1 MPDSGGWILIPF
13 PNWEGAFGKG
23 AIGLKEFPEGGIL
36 GKTISFART
45 VSRLHIPFRA
55 AYGAYF
61 LILSMFPA
69 LLLILSCLRYT
80 GLTVE
85 DLTGVLRYV
94 LPEALVDTADEL
106 VFNTYRNA
114 TSAVTGVSAI
124 TLLWSSSK
132 GVYGLLTGLNA
143 VYAVEESRGYFY
155 TRLIS
160 VLYALLFLVI
170 LVLTLVLHVFGNA
183 IVDLIYGIQNPLVMF
198 LADLIDLHG
207 ILLLSLQTLLFT
219 AVYMVLPNR
228 RNGFWDS
235 LPGAMF
241 SAVGWSAFSTVYSI
255 YVTHFSR
262 ISNIYGSV
270 YAVAISML
278 WLYCC
283 ICILFYGGTLNRLIA
298 HWRSGNETA

>member
-1 MPDSGGWILIPF
+1 MRQ
-13 PNWEGAFGKG
+13 
-23 AIGLKEFPEGGIL
+23 FPEGGII
-36 GKTISFART
+36 GRT
-45 VSRLHIPFRA
+45 VKVVKDIAQLNIPFRA

-69 LLLILSCLRYT
+69 LLLILSCLRFT
-80 GLTVE
+80 GLTVQ
-85 DLTGVLRYV
+85 DLTELLGYV
-94 LPEALVDTADEL
+94 LPAALVDTAEEL

-114 TSAVTGVSAI
+114 TSAVTGVSAL

-132 GVYGLLTGLNA
+132 GVYGVLTGLNA
-143 VYAVEESRGYFY
+143 VYEVEENRGYLY
-155 TRLIS
+155 TRAIS
-160 VLYALLFLVI
+160 VVYALLFLVI
-170 LVLTLVLHVFGNA
+170 LILTLVLHVFGNA
-183 IVDLIYGIQNPLVMF
+183 IVDAIYGIQNPVVMF

-207 ILLLSLQTLLFT
+207 IVLLVLQTLLFT
-219 AVYMVLPNR
+219 AIYMVLPNK

-235 LPGAMF
+235 LPGAML
-241 SAVGWSAFSTVYSI
+241 SAVGWSVFSSVYSV

-283 ICILFYGGTLNRLIA
+283 ICILFYGATLNKYAAL
-298 HWRSGNETA
+298 WRNGKRG

>member
-1 MPDSGGWILIPF
+1 M
-13 PNWEGAFGKG
+13 KQ
-23 AIGLKEFPEGGIL
+23 FPEGGAI
-36 GKTISFART
+36 GKTVKLARS
-45 VSRLHIPFRA
+45 VAQLNIPFRA

-80 GLTVE
+80 GLTVQ
-85 DLTGVLRYV
+85 DLTGVLGYV
-94 LPEALVDTADEL
+94 LPEALVETSEEL
-106 VFNTYRNA
+106 IYNTYRNA
-114 TSAVTGVSAI
+114 TSAVTGVSVL

-143 VYAVEESRGYFY
+143 VYEVQEDRGYVY
-155 TRLIS
+155 TRGIS
-160 VLYALLFLVI
+160 VLYAVLFLAV

-183 IVDLIYGIQNPLVMF
+183 IVDLIYGIESPVIMF

-207 ILLLSLQTLLFT
+207 IVLLAVQTLLFT
-219 AVYMVLPNR
+219 AVYMVLPNK
-228 RNGFWDS
+228 RNGFWNS

-241 SAVGWSAFSTVYSI
+241 SAVGWAVFSSVYSI
-255 YVTHFSR
+255 YVTHFSK

-278 WLYCC
+278 WLYFC
-283 ICILFYGGTLNRLIA
+283 ICILLYGGALNKYVA
-298 HWRSGNETA
+298 QWRNGNKV

>member
-1 MPDSGGWILIPF
+1 M
-13 PNWEGAFGKG
+13 KQ
-23 AIGLKEFPEGGIL
+23 FPEGGAI
-36 GKTISFART
+36 GKTVKLARS
-45 VSRLHIPFRA
+45 VAQLNIPFRA

-80 GLTVE
+80 GLTVQ
-85 DLTGVLRYV
+85 DLTGVLSYV
-94 LPEALVDTADEL
+94 LPEALVETAEEL
-106 VFNTYRNA
+106 IYNTYRNA
-114 TSAVTGVSAI
+114 TSAVTGVSVL

-143 VYAVEESRGYFY
+143 VYEVQEDRGYVY
-155 TRLIS
+155 TRGIS
-160 VLYALLFLVI
+160 VLYAVLFLAV

-183 IVDLIYGIQNPLVMF
+183 IVDLIYGIQNPIIMF

-207 ILLLSLQTLLFT
+207 IVLLVAQTLLFT
-219 AVYMVLPNR
+219 AVYMVLPNK
-228 RNGFWDS
+228 RNGFWNS

-241 SAVGWSAFSTVYSI
+241 SAVGWAVFSSVYSI

-278 WLYCC
+278 WLYFC
-283 ICILFYGGTLNRLIA
+283 ICILLYGGALNKYVTQ
-298 HWRSGNETA
+298 WRNGNKV

>member
-1 MPDSGGWILIPF
+1 M
-13 PNWEGAFGKG
+13 KQ
-23 AIGLKEFPEGGIL
+23 FPEGGAI
-36 GKTISFART
+36 GKTVKLARS
-45 VSRLHIPFRA
+45 VAQLNIPFRA

-69 LLLILSCLRYT
+69 LLLILSCLRFT
-80 GLTVE
+80 GLTVQ
-85 DLTGVLRYV
+85 DLTGVLSYV
-94 LPEALVDTADEL
+94 LPEALVETAEEL
-106 VFNTYRNA
+106 IYNTYRNA
-114 TSAVTGVSAI
+114 TSAVTGVSVL

-143 VYAVEESRGYFY
+143 VYEVQEDRGYVY
-155 TRLIS
+155 TRGIS
-160 VLYALLFLVI
+160 VLYAVLFLAV

-183 IVDLIYGIQNPLVMF
+183 IVDVIYGIESPVIMF

-207 ILLLSLQTLLFT
+207 IVLLAVQTLLFT
-219 AVYMVLPNR
+219 AVYMVLPNK
-228 RNGFWDS
+228 RNGFWNS

-241 SAVGWSAFSTVYSI
+241 SAVGWAAFSSVYSI

-278 WLYCC
+278 WLYFC
-283 ICILFYGGTLNRLIA
+283 ICILLYGGALNKYVA
-298 HWRSGNETA
+298 QWRNGNKV